1 MRSSRWFSVPR
12 LLGRLALLCALCP
25 VGASAYGCS
34 SHPSGSGPEGARGDA
49 EATSA
54 ADALTRAARIVH
66 ADRALSRRLAPTR
79 AGFAP
84 MGDALASVA
93 ARAARAPADTLVPAL
108 ITRVGRHADDAWEVG
123 LAGDGAGDPGPRE
136 ARVRLVPEGLAP
148 SEATLDDGR
157 VLYRDVR
164 PSTDA
169 IVVSDATSSELLYV
183 LRDAAAPTR
192 FGFRVEHP
200 AALEARAED
209 DGGVS
214 FVDPGGAVRI
224 TMAAAFAID
233 ATGTRRAA
241 RLTLTRDAASG
252 DRLDLDLDARG
263 LAFPIVLDPYV
274 GTARWTRISVD
285 PPARGEAKLASL
297 GSKLLLLG
305 GSSGTTVLGDT
316 WEWDGTSWARRA
328 TPTTPLPRSY
338 FSLATLGSR
347 VVLFGGLDPA
357 GALHDDTWA
366 WDGATWAKLA
376 PAHKPPAR
384 RWAAMTALGSK
395 LVLFGGV
402 GAAGALGDTW
412 EFDGT
417 DWTQRATPGTPGA
430 PPGGANVRL
439 GTASATSVVALS
451 TTSSAG
457 PWQTWTW
464 DGASWTDRTATAPS
478 AFFSPL
484 VASAGGTLRVV
495 DFGAPGGLI
504 VWDWSGSS
512 WAPHGLATTPP
523 DRRAPALASF
533 GGSLVL
539 FGGYTGSGYATL
551 GDLWKYDGGA
561 DFAQQVPKS
570 APSSRRFPSGATLD
584 DRFVV
589 FGGLADDGERDDT
602 WEWDGVRWKPASP
615 AARPGKRF
623 GAAFCDAGSVALLYG
638 GDFGGLADAW
648 SWNHT
653 TWTPVAAPASI
664 PPLGAPSLTRV
675 GSANVL
681 FDASPGTFGG
691 AWIWNGTSFAPAP
704 ATPAPMGSGFF
715 GAHAGR
721 GVFVDLAFGEQ
732 WRWDPAGFTREPGA
746 NAQDLP
752 WNARDF
758 DPISIDGT
766 HSVELG
772 RFLVSMIDD
781 AKSGSGLRNEAW
793 IWDGARWAALAL
805 TGLPLRTSYALG
817 KQGSTLVLFGGD
829 DDAFVPTNDTF
840 VLSLSL
846 ASGAACKSD
855 TECDTGHCAD
865 GVCCNRACAGTCE
878 ACDLPGTAGTCSLAV
893 GAPKHGT
900 CAAAGADPCSQTL
913 CDGKTGTACKAF
925 VGSTVSCRAAA
936 CTAGSD
942 VAAASCNGSGACP
955 AAVTHK
961 CAPFSCGASACKDAC
976 RLDADCQ
983 SGAHCEATS
992 GQCLAGATCVDDR
1005 TLAGADGTKQSCAP
1019 YRCAASA
1026 CLATCSTSDDCLG
1039 GYACDDATHACVPA
1053 GGATSS
1059 SSGGCATAA
1068 ASTSSTTAEGLAAWW
1083 SCAAAIGVAATLL
1096 RRARGRSRARS

>member
-1 MRSSRWFSVPR
+1 MRSSRWFSVPS
-12 LLGRLALLCALCP
+12 LLGVLGALGTCAC
-25 VGASAYGCS
+25 GSASQ
-34 SHPSGSGPEGARGDA
+34 PSGSAPETATPGA
-49 EATSA
+49 
-54 ADALTRAARIVH
+54 ALQSAARIVR
-66 ADRALSRRLAPTR
+66 ADRALTRRLAPTR

-84 MGDALASVA
+84 MGDALASIA
-93 ARAARAPADTLVPAL
+93 ARTPTESLVPAL
-108 ITRVGRHADDAWEVG
+108 RTRVGRHADDAWDLG
-123 LAGDGAGDPGPRE
+123 LAGGEQPP
-136 ARVRLVPEGLAP
+136 RVRLLPEGLAS
-148 SEATLDDGR
+148 SEATLDAGR
-157 VLYRDVR
+157 VIYRDVC

-169 IVVSDATSSELLYV
+169 IVVSDAISSELLYV

-192 FGFRVEHP
+192 FGFRVERP
-200 AALEARAED
+200 AATGGPAAGAALEARAED

-214 FVDPGGAVRI
+214 FVDPGGAVRLAI
-224 TMAAAFAID
+224 APPFAID
-233 ATGTRRAA
+233 ATGARRAA
-241 RLTLTRDAASG
+241 RLSLTQDTAG
-252 DRLDLDLDARG
+252 GERLSLELDAHG

-274 GTARWTRISVD
+274 GTARWTRIAVD

-297 GSKLLLLG
+297 GSKLVLVG
-305 GSSGTTVLGDT
+305 GSSGTAVLGDT
-316 WEWDGTSWARRA
+316 WEWDGTAWARRS

-347 VVLFGGLDPA
+347 VVLFGGLDAA
-357 GALHDDTWA
+357 GALHDDTWT
-366 WDGATWAKLA
+366 WDGATWTKLA

-384 RWAAMTALGSK
+384 RWAATTALGSK

-402 GAAGALGDTW
+402 GATGALADTW

-417 DWTQRATPGTPGA
+417 DWAQRTTPTA

-439 GTASATSVVALS
+439 GAASATSVVAIG

-464 DGASWTDRTATAPS
+464 DGTSWTDRTATAPS

-484 VASAGGTLRVV
+484 VANAGGTLRVV

-512 WAPHGLATTPP
+512 WGPHGIATAPP
-523 DRRAPALASF
+523 DRRAPAVASL
-533 GGSLVL
+533 GGSLVI

-551 GDLWKYDGGA
+551 GDLWKYDGA
-561 DFAQQVPKS
+561 SDFALQVPKS
-570 APSSRRFPSGATLD
+570 APSARRFPSGATLD

-589 FGGLADDGERDDT
+589 FGGLADDGEHDDT
-602 WEWDGVRWKPASP
+602 WEWDGVRWTQASP

-623 GAAFCDAGSVALLYG
+623 GGAFADAGSVALLYG

-653 TWTPVAAPASI
+653 TWTPVATPATI

-704 ATPAPMGSGFF
+704 ATPAPMGNGLF
-715 GAHAGR
+715 GAHAGH
-721 GVFVDLAFGEQ
+721 GVFVDLSFGEQ
-732 WRWDPAGFTREPGA
+732 WRWDPAGFTKEPSA

-752 WNARDF
+752 WIGRDL
-758 DPISIDGT
+758 DPISLDAT

-793 IWDGARWAALAL
+793 LWDGARWGAVAL

-829 DDAFVPTNDTF
+829 DDSFVPTNDTY

-846 ASGAACKSD
+846 ASAAACKSD
-855 TECDTGHCAD
+855 AECDTVHCAD

-878 ACDLPGTAGTCSLAV
+878 ACDLPGTAGTCSPVV
-893 GAPKHGT
+893 GAPKHGS
-900 CAAAGADPCSQTL
+900 CPAAGADPCSQAL
-913 CDGKTGTACKAF
+913 CDGKTASACKAF
-925 VGSTVSCRAAA
+925 VGASVSCRASTCAA
-936 CTAGSD
+936 GGD

-955 AAVTHK
+955 AVVAHR
-961 CAPFSCGASACKDAC
+961 CSPFACGASACKDAC
-976 RLDADCQ
+976 RVDGDCE
-983 SGAHCEATS
+983 SGLHCEATT
-992 GQCLAGATCVDDR
+992 GRCLAGATCIDDR
-1005 TLAGADGTKQSCAP
+1005 TLAGVDGTKQACSP

-1026 CLATCSTSDDCLG
+1026 CLTGCSTSDDCLG
-1039 GYACDDATHACVPA
+1039 GYACDTATRACIPA
-1053 GGATSS
+1053 GGSTNAA
-1059 SSGGCATAA
+1059 SGGCSMAITS
-1068 ASTSSTTAEGLAAWW
+1068 ASSESGGASASGTTDSAGIGAWSLLGAVGLAGAR
-1083 SCAAAIGVAATLL
+1083 L
-1096 RRARGRSRARS
+1096 RRARRR